1 MGIIPGLILSLI
13 VPLLFLGIIYKSDF
27 YQTGQFHIVLKSLFW
42 GGVAFAPATFTYI
55 GLEHLWLKNS
65 NPIVQFAAPF
75 YEEVFK
81 GLILLY
87 LFKRAKFTYV
97 VDGAVYGFAIGTG
110 FAIVENFV
118 YVFNNPLAAT
128 TVAMQRVFS
137 ANLVHAFSTA
147 SIGIT
152 LGLFRSRTSKSRWR
166 IPAVGLLIAIG
177 QHMLYNNMIYMMD
190 TTGNRILPG
199 LIFVPGLP
207 GILFI
212 RYVMQY
218 GKKQA
223 QAWIKEKL
231 ETERRITRNEV
242 AAVDHLTVMDDILFP
257 VIERFGVEKAE
268 LVENLLYLQAQIGIK
283 RKALDNLRENN
294 TTRKDL
300 EIEIGGMRTEMKNIQ
315 HEIGTYAMLF
325 VRGLFTEE
333 MVSVW
338 ARMQVKIQER
348 TAETRGQ
355 KGGGLWSSL
364 EERIK
369 STAENEGA
377 MNSYE

>member
-27 YQTGQFHIVLKSLFW
+27 YQTGQFHIVLKSLLW
-42 GGVAFAPATFTYI
+42 GVVAFAPATFTYI
-55 GLEHLWLKNS
+55 GLEPLWPRNS

-97 VDGAVYGFAIGTG
+97 VDGAVYGFAVGTG

-118 YVFNNPLAAT
+118 YILNNPLAAT
-128 TVAMQRVFS
+128 MVATQRIFS

-147 SIGIT
+147 TIGIT

-166 IPAVGLLIAIG
+166 IPAFGLLIAIV
-177 QHMLYNNMIYMMD
+177 QHMLYNNMIYVMD
-190 TTGNRILPG
+190 TTGNRTLPSI
-199 LIFVPGLP
+199 IFIPGLP

-212 RYVMQY
+212 RYVMLY

-223 QAWIKEKL
+223 QTWIKEKL
-231 ETERRITRNEV
+231 ETERSITRNEV
-242 AAVDHLTVMDDILFP
+242 AAVDHLPAMNEILFP
-257 VIERFGVEKAE
+257 VVERFGVEKAE
-268 LVENLLYLQAQIGIK
+268 LVEDLLYLQAQIGIK

-300 EIEIGGMRTEMKNIQ
+300 EAEIGEMRTEMKNIQ

-338 ARMQVKIQER
+338 ERMQTKIQER
-348 TAETRGQ
+348 TVETHGQ

-369 STAENEGA
+369 STAEGKRA
-377 MNSYE
+377 D

>member
-1 MGIIPGLILSLI
+1 M
-13 VPLLFLGIIYKSDF
+13 
-27 YQTGQFHIVLKSLFW
+27 H
-42 GGVAFAPATFTYI
+42 
-55 GLEHLWLKNS
+55 
-65 NPIVQFAAPF
+65 
-75 YEEVFK
+75 
-81 GLILLY
+81 
-87 LFKRAKFTYV
+87 
-97 VDGAVYGFAIGTG
+97 
-110 FAIVENFV
+110 
-118 YVFNNPLAAT
+118 
-128 TVAMQRVFS
+128 
-137 ANLVHAFSTA
+137 
-147 SIGIT
+147 
-152 LGLFRSRTSKSRWR
+152 
-166 IPAVGLLIAIG
+166 
-177 QHMLYNNMIYMMD
+177 
-190 TTGNRILPG
+190 
-199 LIFVPGLP
+199 
-207 GILFI
+207 
-212 RYVMQY
+212 Y

-268 LVENLLYLQAQIGIK
+268 RVENLLFLQAQIGIK